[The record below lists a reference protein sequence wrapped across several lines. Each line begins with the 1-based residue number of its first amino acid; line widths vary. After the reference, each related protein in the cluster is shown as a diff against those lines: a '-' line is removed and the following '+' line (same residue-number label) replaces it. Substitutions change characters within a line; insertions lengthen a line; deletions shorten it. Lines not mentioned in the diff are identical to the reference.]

1 MEIKLGTLITPN
13 KMPKQATIKKSVSL
27 DGLGLHT
34 GEIASLTF
42 LPAEPDTGVIFR
54 RVDLP
59 GKPEIPANVSSVID
73 TQRSTTIGIS
83 KEERISTVEHLLAT
97 LYCLS
102 IDNIII
108 ECNAPETPLLDG
120 SSKFFIETILSA
132 GRIEQNSEQKFLEIK
147 KPIAVDSNGM
157 TLIAL
162 PAPEFKISY
171 TLSYSN
177 PLLGNQ
183 FQSFEINQ
191 ENFINEIGNART
203 FALYS
208 ELEHLLKMGLIKGG
222 SLDNAIVITNE
233 AVLSKE
239 GLRFP
244 DEFVRHKIVDLIG
257 DLYLTGCR
265 LKAHVISIRS
275 GHTYNVKLA
284 NAICDA
290 YNI

>member
-1 MEIKLGTLITPN
+1 MA
-13 KMPKQATIKKSVSL
+13 KQSTIKKSVSL

-34 GEIASLTF
+34 GKIASLTF
-42 LPAEPDTGVIFR
+42 LAAPANTGIIFR

-59 GKPEIPANVSSVID
+59 GKPEIPANISYVID

-83 KEERISTVEHLLAT
+83 KLERISTIEHLLAA

-102 IDNIII
+102 IDNIVI

-120 SSKFFIETILSA
+120 SSKYFIETILSA
-132 GRIEQNSEQKFLEIK
+132 GRIEQNAEQKILEITE
-147 KPIAVDSNGM
+147 PIAVDSDNM
-157 TLIAL
+157 TLVAL

-183 FQSFEINQ
+183 FQSFEINK
-191 ENFINEIGNART
+191 ETFINEIGTART

-208 ELEHLLKMGLIKGG
+208 ELEQLLKMGLIKGG
-222 SLDNAIVITNE
+222 SLDNAIVITKE

-239 GLRFP
+239 GLRYP
-244 DEFVRHKIVDLIG
+244 DEFVRHKFQSDQVTLIM
-257 DLYLTGCR
+257 
-265 LKAHVISIRS
+265 
-275 GHTYNVKLA
+275 
-284 NAICDA
+284 
-290 YNI
+290 